1 MSIDGK
7 WNVTVQ
13 SPMGAQKSEFS
24 FTAAGGTL
32 NGTQASP
39 QGPVAITNG
48 TVDGDAV
55 SWAIAITSPM
65 PMTLTFSG
73 KVAGD
78 TLAGSVKAG
87 NFGAFNFSGAR
98 T

>member
-24 FTAAGGTL
+24 FNKSGGTL
-32 NGTQASP
+32 NGSQSSP
-39 QGPVAITNG
+39 QGPVPITNG

-55 SWAIAITSPM
+55 SWAVAITSPM

-73 KVAGD
+73 KVSGD
-78 TLAGSVKAG
+78 TLAGTVKAG
-87 NFGAFNFSGAR
+87 NFGAFNFTGSRA
-98 T
+98 